1 VRAALASVGIAA
13 IFAML
18 ARMSETRDEPQS
30 ILDEPVGEEPVVQE
44 AVPTDQ
50 PADEQPVSA
59 EPAPAEPDAAE
70 PAPAEPARTPRPKR
84 GGGIAARRAAN
95 AGAPAEPDGPT
106 ATDDAVAPVPAP
118 AAAADD
124 DRGASE
130 WTLRILVAGM
140 MFLLLLCAIF
150 IIIAA

>member
-1 VRAALASVGIAA
+1 MRAALASVGIAA

-44 AVPTDQ
+44 AVPTDP
-50 PADEQPVSA
+50 PADEQPVS
-59 EPAPAEPDAAE
+59 AEPDAAE
-70 PAPAEPARTPRPKR
+70 PAPAEPARTLRPKR
-84 GGGIAARRAAN
+84 GGGIAARRAASV
-95 AGAPAEPDGPT
+95 GAPAEPDGPI
-106 ATDDAVAPVPAP
+106 ATDDAAAPVPAP

-150 IIIAA
+150 IVIAS